1 MFAKRALTVFLIGLL
16 AFAFASIVYAYAAT
30 NTVDLSKAGDG
41 VATVSGYHASN
52 VTYTVGTAN
61 PADITSVAFDLDGTG
76 TTVEVRFA
84 AGGTLYNCSNGG
96 SGTHYSCTIT
106 PNTVSVTSI
115 NSLEV
120 VAAQ

>member
-1 MFAKRALTVFLIGLL
+1 MFFKRATTVFLIGLL

-41 VATVSGYHASN
+41 VATVSGYHAQN

-61 PADITSVAFDLDGTG
+61 PADITSVAFDLDSTAN
-76 TTVEVRFA
+76 TVKVRFSGSA
-84 AGGTLYNCSNGG
+84 TLYTCTVT
-96 SGTHYSCTIT
+96 SGTHYSCPVT
-106 PNTVSVTSI
+106 PNTITVTSI
-115 NSLEV
+115 TTLEV